1 MILPLLK
8 KKRILKY
15 SIVIINTIL
24 FMSKIKPF
32 RALRP
37 QANLAKEVSSVPYDV
52 LNAQEARE
60 IAKENPYS
68 FLRVSRSEIDLP
80 ENVNPYADE
89 VYAKAK
95 ENFEKLQADGILQ
108 LEAEPSL
115 YVYQL
120 QMGEQ
125 IQTSVVAC
133 CSIDEYDNDL
143 IKKHEKTRPD
153 KENDRTRHIIEL
165 EAQTGLIFLCYR
177 GTDEI
182 NALVTEAMKGEPLY
196 NFDAEDVNKNSIRNK
211 IWKIAETS
219 PLVEA
224 FEKIPAIYIAD
235 GHHRAASS
243 SRARAFLSNEAL
255 ESVNESAVC
264 LQFEIEIQEAEYN
277 FVIAALFPAE
287 ELKILPYNRVVKDL
301 NGLSDEEFLGKLREN
316 FEVTENA
323 SPTPKTNGTFSMYLN
338 GRWYGLK
345 PNFAVSDSVIESLD
359 VSVLENYVL
368 HPILGIEDVRTDK
381 RIDFVGGI
389 RGTRELE
396 NLVNLGKWQVA
407 FSMFATTIEQLLD
420 VSDADEIMPPKSTW
434 FEPKLRDGL
443 LIHKI

>member
-1 MILPLLK
+1 
-8 KKRILKY
+8 
-15 SIVIINTIL
+15 
-24 FMSKIKPF
+24 MSVIKPF

-37 QANLAKEVSSVPYDV
+37 QKEFAKEVSSVPYDV

-60 IAKENPYS
+60 IAKNNPHS
-68 FLRVSRSEIDLP
+68 FLHVSRSEIDLP
-80 ENVNPYADE
+80 ENVSPYSDE

-95 ENFEKLQADGILQ
+95 ENFEKLQADGVLQ
-108 LEAEPSL
+108 LENEPSL

-125 IQTSVVAC
+125 VQTSVVAC

-153 KENDRTRHIIEL
+153 KENDRTKHMIEL

-182 NALVTEAMKGEPLY
+182 NALVAEAMKSEPLY
-196 NFDAEDVNKNSIRNK
+196 NFEAEDVNKNSIRNT
-211 IWKIAETS
+211 IWKISKTS
-219 PLVEA
+219 PIVSA

-243 SRARAFLSNEAL
+243 SRARAFLRNEAL
-255 ESVNESAVC
+255 EEIIESAVC
-264 LQFEIEIQEAEYN
+264 LQPEIEIQEAEYN
-277 FVIAALFPAE
+277 YVIAALFPAE

-301 NGLSDEEFLGKLREN
+301 NGLSDDEFLAKLREK

-323 SPTPKTNGTFSMYLN
+323 NPSPEMSGTFSMYLAGN
-338 GRWYGLK
+338 WYGLK
-345 PNFAVSDSVIESLD
+345 PNFDKPDSVIESLD
-359 VSVLENYVL
+359 VSILENYVL
-368 HPILGIEDVRTDK
+368 NPILGIEDVRTDK

-389 RGTRELE
+389 RGTSELE
-396 NLVNLGKWQVA
+396 KLVDAGKWKVA
-407 FSMFATTIEQLLD
+407 FSMFATTVEQLLD
-420 VSDADEIMPPKSTW
+420 VSDANEIMPPKSTW

>member
-1 MILPLLK
+1 M
-8 KKRILKY
+8 
-15 SIVIINTIL
+15 
-24 FMSKIKPF
+24 
-32 RALRP
+32 RP
-37 QANLAKEVSSVPYDV
+37 QADLAKQVSSVPYDV

-60 IAKENPYS
+60 ITKNNPLS

-80 ENVNPYADE
+80 ADTNPYSTE

-95 ENFEKLQADGILQ
+95 ENFAQLQADGVLN

-125 IQTSVVAC
+125 MQTSLVAC
-133 CSIDEYDNDL
+133 CSIDEYDANL

-153 KENDRTRHIIEL
+153 KENDRTKHMIEL

-182 NALVTEAMKGEPLY
+182 NSLVEEAIQTAPLY
-196 NFDAEDVNKNSIRNK
+196 DFEAEDVNKNLIRNT
-211 IWKIAETS
+211 IWKLSATDSLIA
-219 PLVEA
+219 A
-224 FEKIPAIYIAD
+224 FEKVPAIYIAD

-243 SRARAFLSNEAL
+243 SRARAAMRDQNANHTGE
-255 ESVNESAVC
+255 E
-264 LQFEIEIQEAEYN
+264 EYN

-287 ELKILPYNRVVKDL
+287 DLKILAYNRVVKDL
-301 NGLSDEEFLGKLREN
+301 NGLNVEDFLQKVAESGFNITETDN
-316 FEVTENA
+316 PTPENA
-323 SPTPKTNGTFSMYLN
+323 GEICVYLDGKWRKLTFNISYLIDP
-338 GRWYGLK
+338 G
-345 PNFAVSDSVIESLD
+345 VIETLD
-359 VSVLENYVL
+359 VSRLEKFIL
-368 HPILGIEDVRTDK
+368 QPILGIEDVRTDK

-389 RGTRELE
+389 RGTEELE
-396 NLVNLGKWQVA
+396 KLVNSGAWQIA
-407 FSMFATTIEQLLD
+407 FSMFPTTVEQLLQ
-420 VSDADEIMPPKSTW
+420 VSDENQIMPPKSTW

>member
-1 MILPLLK
+1 
-8 KKRILKY
+8 
-15 SIVIINTIL
+15 
-24 FMSKIKPF
+24 MSKIKSF

-37 QANLAKEVSSVPYDV
+37 QNEFAKEVSSVPYDV
-52 LNAQEARE
+52 LSRDEARS
-60 IAKENPYS
+60 IIRENPHS
-68 FLRVSRSEIDLP
+68 FLHVSRSEIDLSDDI
-80 ENVNPYADE
+80 NPYSEE
-89 VYAKAK
+89 VYQKAE

-108 LEAEPSL
+108 FENENAL
-115 YVYQL
+115 YIYQL

-182 NALVTEAMKGEPLY
+182 NSLVADAMKIAPLY
-196 NFDAEDVNKNSIRNK
+196 DFEAEDVNKNSIRNT
-211 IWKIAETS
+211 IWKIDAPDEI
-219 PLVEA
+219 VKA

-243 SRARAFLSNEAL
+243 SRARAAL
-255 ESVNESAVC
+255 RDKNPQHTGSE
-264 LQFEIEIQEAEYN
+264 EYN

-287 ELKILPYNRVVKDL
+287 QLKILAYNRVVKDL
-301 NGLSDEEFLGKLREN
+301 NNLTADEFLQKIAESGFNVRETN
-316 FEVTENA
+316 N
-323 SPTPKTNGTFSMYLN
+323 PTPENPGEICVYLEGKWRSLFFN
-338 GRWYGLK
+338 IQYFVNPG
-345 PNFAVSDSVIESLD
+345 VIESLD
-359 VSVLENYVL
+359 VTRLETFIL

-389 RGTRELE
+389 RGTKELE
-396 NLVNLGKWQVA
+396 RLVDSGKFAAA
-407 FSMFATTIEQLLD
+407 FSMYSTN
-420 VSDADEIMPPKSTW
+420 VSDLLQVADENKIMPPKSTW

>member
-1 MILPLLK
+1 
-8 KKRILKY
+8 
-15 SIVIINTIL
+15 
-24 FMSKIKPF
+24 MSKIKPF

-60 IAKENPYS
+60 IAKENPHS
-68 FLRVSRSEIDLP
+68 FLRISRSEIDLP
-80 ENVNPYADE
+80 ENTNPYSDE
-89 VYAKAK
+89 VYQKAK
-95 ENFEKLQADGILQ
+95 ENFEKLQADGVLQ
-108 LEAEPSL
+108 IEDEPSL

-133 CSIDEYDNDL
+133 CSIDEYDSDL

-153 KENDRTRHIIEL
+153 KENDRTRHIFEL

-182 NALVTEAMKGEPLY
+182 NILVKEVTKTEPLY
-196 NFDAEDVNKNSIRNK
+196 NFSAEDVNKNSIRNT
-211 IWKIAETS
+211 IWKISETN
-219 PLVEA
+219 PLVSA
-224 FEKIPAIYIAD
+224 FAEVSAIYIAD

-243 SRARAFLSNEAL
+243 SRARAEMRSRNANHTGDE
-255 ESVNESAVC
+255 
-264 LQFEIEIQEAEYN
+264 EYN

-301 NGLSDEEFLGKLREN
+301 NGLNDEGFLAKLREK
-316 FEVTENA
+316 FEIIENSHP
-323 SPTPKTNGTFSMYLN
+323 SPALRGTFSMYLD
-338 GRWYGLK
+338 GKWFGLK
-345 PNFAVSDSVIESLD
+345 SNFTAPDSVIEGLD
-359 VSVLENYVL
+359 VSLLENFVL

-389 RGTRELE
+389 RGTGELE
-396 NLVNLGKWQVA
+396 KLVDAGKWKVA
-407 FSMFATTIEQLLD
+407 FSMFATTIDDLLD
-420 VSDADEIMPPKSTW
+420 VSDANEIMPPKSTW

>member
-1 MILPLLK
+1 
-8 KKRILKY
+8 
-15 SIVIINTIL
+15 
-24 FMSKIKPF
+24 MSKIKPF

-52 LNAQEARE
+52 LNAHEARE
-60 IAKENPYS
+60 IVKENPHS
-68 FLRVSRSEIDLP
+68 FLKVSRSEIDLP
-80 ENVNPYADE
+80 ENVSPYSDE

-95 ENFEKLQADGILQ
+95 ENFEKLQASGILQ
-108 LEAEPSL
+108 LENEPSL

-177 GTDEI
+177 GTEEI
-182 NALVTEAMKGEPLY
+182 NDLVAEAMKGEPLY
-196 NFDAEDVNKNSIRNK
+196 NFEAEDVNKNSIRNT
-211 IWKIAETS
+211 IWKISETS
-219 PLVEA
+219 SLVEA
-224 FEKIPAIYIAD
+224 FEKVPAIYIAD

-243 SRARAFLSNEAL
+243 SRARAEMRSRNENQIGD
-255 ESVNESAVC
+255 E
-264 LQFEIEIQEAEYN
+264 EYN

-301 NGLSDEEFLGKLREN
+301 NGLSDDEFLSKLREN
-316 FEVTENA
+316 FEVTENVSPAPKA
-323 SPTPKTNGTFSMYLN
+323 SGTFSMYLN
-338 GRWYGLK
+338 GKWFGLT
-345 PNFAVSDSVIESLD
+345 PNFALPDSVIESLD

-407 FSMFATTIEQLLD
+407 FSMFATTIKQLLD
-420 VSDADEIMPPKSTW
+420 VSDANEIMPPKSTW

>member
-1 MILPLLK
+1 
-8 KKRILKY
+8 
-15 SIVIINTIL
+15 
-24 FMSKIKPF
+24 MSKIKPF

-37 QANLAKEVSSVPYDV
+37 QINLAKAVSSVPYDV
-52 LNAQEARE
+52 LNRDEARQ
-60 IAKENPYS
+60 IVKDNPHS
-68 FLRVSRSEIDLP
+68 FLHVSRSEIDLP
-80 ENVNPYADE
+80 DDVSPYSAE
-89 VYAKAK
+89 VYRKAK
-95 ENFEKLQADGILQ
+95 ENLEKLQTDGILQ
-108 LEAEPSL
+108 LENKPSL

-125 IQTSVVAC
+125 IQTSIVTC
-133 CSIDEYDNDL
+133 CSIDEYDTDL

-182 NALVTEAMKGEPLY
+182 NDLVAEVTKTEPLY
-196 NFDAEDVNKNSIRNK
+196 NFSAEDVNKNSIRNT
-211 IWKIAETS
+211 IWKISETDS
-219 PLVEA
+219 IVKA

-243 SRARAFLSNEAL
+243 SRARAEMRSRNANHTGE
-255 ESVNESAVC
+255 E
-264 LQFEIEIQEAEYN
+264 EYN

-301 NGLSDEEFLGKLREN
+301 NGLSNEEFLAKLSES
-316 FEVTENA
+316 FEITENA
-323 SPTPKTNGTFSMYLN
+323 NPSPQNRGTFSMYLD
-338 GRWYGLK
+338 GKWFGLK
-345 PNFAVSDSVIESLD
+345 PNFDAPNSVIEGLD
-359 VSVLENYVL
+359 VSVLENYLL

-389 RGTRELE
+389 RGTAELE
-396 NLVNLGKWQVA
+396 KLVDAGKWKVA
-407 FSMFATTIEQLLD
+407 FSMFATTIDDLLN
-420 VSDADEIMPPKSTW
+420 VSDANEIMPPKSTW